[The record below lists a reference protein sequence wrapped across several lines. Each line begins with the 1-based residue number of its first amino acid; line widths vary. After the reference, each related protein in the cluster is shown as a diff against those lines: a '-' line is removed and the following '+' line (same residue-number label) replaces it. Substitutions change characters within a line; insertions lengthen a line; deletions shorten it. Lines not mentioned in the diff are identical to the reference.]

1 MAEQAQHDDDDT
13 STATSTRIYVG
24 GLGSS
29 VTEDDLR
36 NTFSSLG
43 KLESVQIVRTKGRS
57 FAYLDFLPSSPKSL
71 PKLFSTYN
79 GCMWKGGRLKLEKAK
94 EHFLIRLQRERSEIA
109 ELTNLAPSRDS
120 DASENML
127 LPEKSKKFLN
137 PDTTH
142 LRIFFPKLKK
152 MMSLPCSGTGK
163 HKYSFQRI
171 VVPFLPVHFCDC
183 EEHSVPSNMSK
194 EKAGEPICH
203 VQASGTGV
211 NEEEINMMESVMNK
225 LFQSNN
231 PQQVECH
238 EVGLAKEGASIVG
251 LNDDRL
257 VDKNEADDVS
267 DEDNLVL
274 NTVTGENDITS
285 LIASMGH
292 ERILKNQPVNTL
304 SFLALVAQEPILNEQ
319 EASKKFQESQ
329 RKKIVSS
336 GKKRKS
342 PLAEQSNKDENQ
354 STMPERK
361 KNMRIHLN
369 ETGDQST
376 EQQST
381 DKYTWSQ
388 KSTWKDLV
396 GEKNQTPFQIS
407 QITPTVHAMKED
419 QTTCDDLS
427 EPNSTDMENQNLVR
441 HRNLEHSEELK
452 EIAEA
457 PIAILNAVS
466 DKLTSERQS
475 YHSEEP
481 KKLPEALPAIPNVD
495 LNKKTRGASWL
506 KEASWTQMVRDASSS
521 SFSISDV
528 LPGLTFPKQEIS
540 KPSGTAAAK
549 LEDGEQQN
557 LLSSGKEESMADYS
571 AVRVAYKE
579 SASVPFAS
587 SEIVLAE
594 EDQNYAGTVVE
605 QTTPEQSVKEKDE
618 VSTTSRKTQHT
629 APKQASVRDL
639 GVGETCTFMRSAASM
654 KEWTKTKAALSGSL
668 KKKSSGK

>member
-13 STATSTRIYVG
+13 ITATSTRIYVG

-43 KLESVQIVRTKGRS
+43 KLESVEIVRTKGRS

-79 GCMWKGGRLKLEKAK
+79 GCMWKGGKLKLEKAK

-109 ELTNLAPSRDS
+109 ELTNLGPCDS

-127 LPEKSKKFLN
+127 LPEKSKKIFY

-194 EKAGEPICH
+194 EKPAEPMCH
-203 VQASGTGV
+203 VQASSTGV

-225 LFQSNN
+225 LFQRNN
-231 PQQVECH
+231 PQQVECN
-238 EVGLAKEGASIVG
+238 EVGLAKEGASMVG
-251 LNDDRL
+251 LNDDQL
-257 VDKNEADDVS
+257 VDENKADDVS

-274 NTVTGENDITS
+274 NMVTGENNITS
-285 LIASMGH
+285 LIASKGQ
-292 ERILKNQPVNTL
+292 ERTLKNQ
-304 SFLALVAQEPILNEQ
+304 EPMHNEQ
-319 EASKKFQESQ
+319 EVSKKFQESQ

-336 GKKRKS
+336 DKKRKY
-342 PLAEQSNKDENQ
+342 PLAEQSDKGKDR
-354 STMPERK
+354 SAMPERK
-361 KNMRIHLN
+361 KNMRIHWN
-369 ETGDQST
+369 EAGDQSM

-381 DKYTWSQ
+381 DKYAWSQ
-388 KSTWKDLV
+388 KSSWKDLV
-396 GEKNQTPFQIS
+396 GKKNQTPFQIS
-407 QITPTVHAMKED
+407 QIMPTVHAMKED

-427 EPNSTDMENQNLVR
+427 DPNSRDMKNQNLVR

-452 EIAEA
+452 ELAEA

-466 DKLTSERQS
+466 DKLTSERQL
-475 YHSEEP
+475 YHSKEP
-481 KKLPEALPAIPNVD
+481 KKLPEALPAIPNTD

-528 LPGLTFPKQEIS
+528 LPGLTFPTQEIS
-540 KPSGTAAAK
+540 KPSETVAAK
-549 LEDGEQQN
+549 LEDGQQQN
-557 LLSSGKEESMADYS
+557 LLSSRKEESMADYS
-571 AVRVAYKE
+571 AERVAYKE
-579 SASVPFAS
+579 SASVPFAF

-605 QTTPEQSVKEKDE
+605 QTTPERILQTVRERGE
-618 VSTTSRKTQHT
+618 VCTTKFRKTHHT
-629 APKQASVRDL
+629 APKQASIRDV
-639 GVGETCTFMRSAASM
+639 GVGETCTFMRNAASM

-668 KKKSSGK
+668 KKKGSGKYFK

>member
-1 MAEQAQHDDDDT
+1 MAEQAQHVDDT

-36 NTFSSLG
+36 STFSSLG
-43 KLESVQIVRTKGRS
+43 KLESVEIVRTKGRS

-109 ELTNLAPSRDS
+109 ERTNLAPSHDS

-127 LPEKSKKFLN
+127 IPEN
-137 PDTTH
+137 
-142 LRIFFPKLKK
+142 
-152 MMSLPCSGTGK
+152 GTGK

-171 VVPFLPVHFCDC
+171 VVPFLPIHFCDC
-183 EEHSVPSNMSK
+183 EEHSVPSNMSNK
-194 EKAGEPICH
+194 KPGEPMCH
-203 VQASGTGV
+203 VQSSSAGV

-225 LFQSNN
+225 LFQRNN
-231 PQQVECH
+231 PQQIECN

-251 LNDDRL
+251 LNDDQL
-257 VDKNEADDVS
+257 VDENKADDVS

-274 NTVTGENDITS
+274 NMVTGENDITS
-285 LIASMGH
+285 LIAGKEQ
-292 ERILKNQPVNTL
+292 ERTFKN
-304 SFLALVAQEPILNEQ
+304 QEPILSEQ

-336 GKKRKS
+336 DEKRKY
-342 PLAEQSNKDENQ
+342 PLAEQCDKERSA
-354 STMPERK
+354 MPERK
-361 KNMRIHLN
+361 KNMRIHWN
-369 ETGDQST
+369 EAGDQST

-381 DKYTWSQ
+381 DKYAWSQ
-388 KSTWKDLV
+388 KSAWKDLV

-407 QITPTVHAMKED
+407 QIMPTVHAKKED

-427 EPNSTDMENQNLVR
+427 DPNSTDVKTQNLVR
-441 HRNLEHSEELK
+441 HRNLKHSEELK
-452 EIAEA
+452 ELAEA

-475 YHSEEP
+475 YHSKEP
-481 KKLPEALPAIPNVD
+481 KKLPEALPAIPNAD

-557 LLSSGKEESMADYS
+557 LLGSGKEESMTDYS
-571 AVRVAYKE
+571 AERVAYKE
-579 SASVPFAS
+579 SASVLFTS
-587 SEIVLAE
+587 SEIVLAD
-594 EDQNYAGTVVE
+594 EDQNFAVE
-605 QTTPEQSVKEKDE
+605 QTTPERILQTVRERGE
-618 VSTTSRKTQHT
+618 VCTTKSRKTQHT
-629 APKQASVRDL
+629 APKQASVRDV

-654 KEWTKTKAALSGSL
+654 KEWTKSKAALSGSL
-668 KKKSSGK
+668 KKKGSGK